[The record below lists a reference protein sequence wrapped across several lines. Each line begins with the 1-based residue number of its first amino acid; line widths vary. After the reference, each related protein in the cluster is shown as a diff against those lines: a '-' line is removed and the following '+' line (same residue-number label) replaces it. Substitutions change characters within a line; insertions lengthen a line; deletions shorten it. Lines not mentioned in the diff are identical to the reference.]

1 MGSIRRQI
9 ALIQPELRRFRAG
22 IAAGILGLL
31 DLGTFTAYGGWRLV
45 WGDKFNGA
53 SIDPSHWTF
62 ETGNRRGWGNRELEY
77 DTL

>member
-1 MGSIRRQI
+1 VDNFHNGKHPASNRIDSD
-9 ALIQPELRRFRAG
+9 G
-22 IAAGILGLL
+22 ITTGILGLL